1 MVPPTAC
8 ARESMAAMR
17 NYAFRDIGLPKDEPM
32 RLRNLLL
39 FASALLPSLVAL
51 RAVVRLLTR
60 GGHAGS
66 LVTKLWAWSFR
77 LPVPYGLR
85 VQVLRML
92 GYSFIVGAVAVIRD
106 AEGHL
111 LLARH
116 TYPVGRSRQEVWAL
130 PGGAVE
136 KYERIPEA
144 LRRELAQELHLDVA
158 VERLL
163 LVDTSEAP
171 LLDFVFSC
179 AIRAGQFRPSSE
191 VAKIG
196 WFSLA
201 EPPVGTS
208 TRHLRLLERAAEQPQ
223 ATSFT

>member
-1 MVPPTAC
+1 
-8 ARESMAAMR
+8 
-17 NYAFRDIGLPKDEPM
+17 M

-39 FASALLPSLVAL
+39 FSSALLPSLVVV
-51 RAVVRLLTR
+51 RAAVRLLMR
-60 GGHAGS
+60 GGHAGTF
-66 LVTKLWAWSFR
+66 VTMAWAWSFH

-85 VQVLRML
+85 VQALRML

-106 AEGHL
+106 ADGRV

-136 KYERIPEA
+136 KYESIPQA

-191 VAKIG
+191 VAEIG
-196 WFSLA
+196 WFSVA
-201 EPPVGTS
+201 EPPTGTS
-208 TRHLRLLERAAEQPQ
+208 IRHLRLLALATETPQ
-223 ATSFT
+223 ATTFT